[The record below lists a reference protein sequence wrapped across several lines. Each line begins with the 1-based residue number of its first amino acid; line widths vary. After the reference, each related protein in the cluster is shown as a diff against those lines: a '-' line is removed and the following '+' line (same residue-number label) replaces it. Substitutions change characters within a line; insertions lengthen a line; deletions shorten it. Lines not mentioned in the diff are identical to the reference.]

1 LNERNYS
8 ERESIIIFYKK
19 QKCYTL
25 YKILC
30 SRIKICVGG
39 GDGGDG
45 VQRKIRI
52 RRYLI
57 PPRQTIFI
65 FCYRILKG
73 KWIKHRTR
81 LFPTHERNWIL
92 SYYENSKRIRDLLY
106 GGRPLFK
113 PQGY

>member
-1 LNERNYS
+1 MNERNYLK
-8 ERESIIIFYKK
+8 RESIIIFYKK

-39 GDGGDG
+39 GDG

-52 RRYLI
+52 RCYLI

-65 FCYRILKG
+65 FCYRIYIG
-73 KWIKHRTR
+73 KWMKSKTR
-81 LFPTHERNWIL
+81 LFPKHGRNWIL
-92 SYYENSKRIRDLLY
+92 SFYGNGKRIRDLLY